1 MGATSKT
8 GKKLWGYS
16 AIQNIFHKRTYIGIR
31 YFNTMRLVTEYANP
45 ISGAKMSKKLVPR
58 ERADWIGIPVP
69 AIISQK
75 LFDKVQERLAWNR
88 KRYRNPPTTQLLS
101 SLVKCG
107 YCGSSFY
114 SYQRYYTRKRVD
126 GSTCVSHKAAY
137 RCGRHVWR
145 ASHSINSN
153 VPCCESTEKVAHTLE
168 EWVFAAIE
176 NTFFDPIKLRERMD
190 LFKTRR
196 PITRLEKELEKLER
210 SLQAYE
216 ARKQRIMNAYASG
229 DLAKDEYVAK
239 SREYDN
245 EILTL
250 TKRRVSILEQIP
262 LFQKTAVVDVAI
274 QQYCEA
280 VKTRHK
286 QCVNFETK
294 RQFLLDYVEKVTYW
308 NDKITVHRSVPVT
321 MKPEHGNE
329 TETSKIAFRVEM
341 KTRGNGDSHDILASH
356 VS

>member
-1 MGATSKT
+1 
-8 GKKLWGYS
+8 
-16 AIQNIFHKRTYIGIR
+16 
-31 YFNTMRLVTEYANP
+31 
-45 ISGAKMSKKLVPR
+45 
-58 ERADWIGIPVP
+58 
-69 AIISQK
+69 
-75 LFDKVQERLAWNR
+75 
-88 KRYRNPPTTQLLS
+88 
-101 SLVKCG
+101 
-107 YCGSSFY
+107 
-114 SYQRYYTRKRVD
+114 
-126 GSTCVSHKAAY
+126 
-137 RCGRHVWR
+137 
-145 ASHSINSN
+145 
-153 VPCCESTEKVAHTLE
+153 
-168 EWVFAAIE
+168 
-176 NTFFDPIKLRERMD
+176 MD